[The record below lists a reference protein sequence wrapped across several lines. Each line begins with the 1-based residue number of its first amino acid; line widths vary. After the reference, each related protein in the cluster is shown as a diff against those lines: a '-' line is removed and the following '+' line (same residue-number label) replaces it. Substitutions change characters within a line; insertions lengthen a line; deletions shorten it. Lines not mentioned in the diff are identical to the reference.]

1 MLLQRWKQYAEE
13 RLALPPRLYDKAV
26 IRYIVELDAKGR
38 VLSPG
43 PIDTADPSNRRT
55 RRGQRFLM
63 PQLQRASGIRPLLF
77 ASNAEY
83 TFGLGREKSKPA
95 RVAACHAAYLDLVE
109 RCAAATAE
117 PAIQAVWTF
126 LQSGPVSHL
135 ALAEDFDRGAAIT
148 FRVDGAFP
156 TELPSV
162 QAFWA
167 AEHDPAKTG
176 APTMQCLICGQE
188 RPVLTRLQAKI
199 KGVPGGHTSGTSIIS
214 ANAAAFES
222 YGLKQSL
229 IAPTCAECGEH
240 FTKAANALNGSEKNS
255 IVLGGARFVF
265 WTRQEA
271 GFSPLSYFR
280 DPQPEQVRALLESA
294 RTGRPLSVDDTAFY
308 ATSLSCSRS
317 RVVVRDW
324 LDTTVGAAKHSLA
337 QWFRRQ
343 QMCSGFGDELRPLKL
358 SALAGATAHKLRDV
372 PAPTFRVLLRT
383 ALMGA
388 PLPMDL
394 FYRAVRRNCA
404 ERKVTRSRAALLRLV
419 LLSRPDTRERHNLTE
434 DTMVKLNEK
443 HENPA
448 YQCGRL
454 LATLENIQR
463 QAIRNIN
470 QTVADR
476 FYGSA
481 SSAPFSVLPR
491 LIGGARAHLTKL
503 RRDNR
508 GAHGALQQRLGDIV
522 GQIEAGQTESFPR
535 MLTLEDQG
543 FFALGYYHQQAHDR
557 AQAIKRKEE
566 RDVE

>member
-13 RLALPPRLYDKAV
+13 RLALPPRLYDEAV
-26 IRYIVELDAKGR
+26 IRYIVELNAKGR

-43 PIDTADPSNRRT
+43 PIDTADPSNWRT

-63 PQLQRASGIRPLLF
+63 PQLQRANVIRPLLF

-109 RCAAATAE
+109 RCAAATDE

-126 LQSGPVSHL
+126 LRSDPASHL
-135 ALAEDFDRGAAIT
+135 ELSDDFDRGAAIT

-156 TELPSV
+156 TELSSV

-176 APTMQCLICGQE
+176 APTMQCLSCGQE
-188 RPVLTRLQAKI
+188 RPVLPRLQAKI
-199 KGVPGGHTSGTSIIS
+199 KGVPGGQTSGTSIIS

-280 DPQPEQVRALLESA
+280 DPQPEQVLALLESVCA
-294 RTGRPLSVDDTAFY
+294 GRPLDVDDTAFY
-308 ATSLSCSRS
+308 ATSLSGSGG

-324 LDTTVGAAKHSLA
+324 LDTTVGSAKRSLA
-337 QWFRRQ
+337 RWFQRQ
-343 QMCSGFGDELRPLKL
+343 RIVSAFGEAPQPLGL
-358 SALAGATAHKLRDV
+358 YALAAATVRDV
-372 PAPTFRVLLRT
+372 QRDLAPPIPRALLRA
-383 ALMGA
+383 ALTGT
-388 PLPMDL
+388 PLPWDL
-394 FYRAVRRNCA
+394 LYQAVRRNRA
-404 ERKVTRSRAALLRLV
+404 EQRVTRPRAALIKLV
-419 LLSRPDTRERHNLTE
+419 LLSQQPTMKEEAMVQLDTEH
-434 DTMVKLNEK
+434 
-443 HENPA
+443 PSAA
-448 YQCGRL
+448 YHCGRL
-454 LATLENIQR
+454 LAVLEQIQR
-463 QAIRNIN
+463 QAIPGASATI
-470 QTVADR
+470 VDR
-476 FYGSA
+476 FFGTASA
-481 SSAPFSVLPR
+481 APASVFGR
-491 LIGGARAHLTKL
+491 LL
-503 RRDNR
+503 R
-508 GAHGALQQRLGDIV
+508 GAQPHLAKLERDRRGAYIALQRRLEEVQARLKG
-522 GQIEAGQTESFPR
+522 FPR
-535 MLTLEDQG
+535 TLTLEDQG
-543 FFALGYYHQQAHDR
+543 LFALGYYHQRAYDR
-557 AQAIKRKEE
+557 AQMQAASGRRQAGIAADHEAG
-566 RDVE
+566 